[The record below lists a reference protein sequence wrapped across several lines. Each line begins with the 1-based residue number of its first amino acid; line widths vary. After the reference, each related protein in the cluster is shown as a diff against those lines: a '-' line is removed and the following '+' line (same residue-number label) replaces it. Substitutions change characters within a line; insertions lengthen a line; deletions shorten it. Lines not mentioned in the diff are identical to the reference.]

1 MRQILEQRDP
11 QDSRPVLI
19 FAQDEGRFGRI
30 SDTRRAW
37 APPGCRP
44 CSPRQIIRSYLYAY
58 VAVCPGLGQ
67 MTALILP
74 TANTEM
80 MSIFLNQ
87 VSQDYPNYFILML
100 IDQAGWHTSNR
111 LKVPENIQ
119 LIEQPAHSPELNP
132 VEHIWE
138 ELREKSFPNKAF
150 RSLDDVEEALC
161 EGLGAFYADPAKLRS
176 LTNFPYLN
184 VTC

>member
-1 MRQILEQRDP
+1 
-11 QDSRPVLI
+11 
-19 FAQDEGRFGRI
+19 
-30 SDTRRAW
+30 
-37 APPGCRP
+37 
-44 CSPRQIIRSYLYAY
+44 
-58 VAVCPGLGQ
+58 

-184 VTC
+184 VTY